1 VASAQ
6 ANTKIE
12 RTVEAVES
20 LTIAV
25 IDAQRGNSSG
35 SADES
40 LRRFYNVQDARQEL
54 RDAFAE
60 FLKPTLRVIKNDA
73 A

>member
-1 VASAQ
+1 
-6 ANTKIE
+6 
-12 RTVEAVES
+12 